1 MDHIPLTS
9 IWTEEPGGLQSV
21 WLQRV
26 RHDRACTHT
35 HTHTHTYFKSFSN
48 VYIVS
53 KALTFPRVRGDLL
66 VGFVDGSN
74 LVLLVQKLC
83 IRSIL

>member
-26 RHDRACTHT
+26 RHDGAC
-35 HTHTHTYFKSFSN
+35 THTHTYFKSFSN

-53 KALTFPRVRGDLL
+53 QALTFPRVKGDMLL
-66 VGFVDGSN
+66 GLVDDSN
-74 LVLLVQKLC
+74 LVLLAQKLC